1 MLVFVVP
8 IKSEQ
13 VSTNWNVFSV
23 LVDRT
28 LRSICNQTSDNFRV
42 IAVCHEIPGVE
53 FRHPNLEFL
62 QVNFDPPTDEMISKT
77 TPEDYDPKHY
87 RNAAKEAD
95 KARKITAGMKA
106 AQEYTPDY
114 IMVVDADD
122 CIHNGLVAFTE
133 QAPDRAPGWFFKRG
147 YIYNEG
153 SQLIFLNKNTFNELC
168 GTCLIVR
175 SDLAGQLVSGDD
187 LPVFSHELQTL
198 PGGESLEPLPFPG
211 AIYSIGNTE
220 NYCSTPEAVKKM
232 NSYPI
237 FSKSFVE
244 NALRKMAKYRVKWVS
259 QAFRDQYG
267 LQKLALEAAVAESQ
281 STH

>member
-13 VSTNWNVFSV
+13 VSTNWKVFSV

-28 LRSICNQTSDNFRV
+28 LRSICNQTSQKFKV
-42 IAVCHEIPGVE
+42 IAVCHEIPEVD
-53 FRHPNLEFL
+53 FKHPNLEFL
-62 QVNFDPPTDEMISKT
+62 QVDFDPPTDEMISRT
-77 TPEDYDPKHY
+77 TPEDFDPKHY

-106 AQEYTPDY
+106 AAAYDPNY

-122 CIHNGLVAFTE
+122 CIHNGIVAFTE
-133 QAPDRAPGWFFKRG
+133 QAPADSPGWFVKKG

-153 SQLIFLNKNTFNELC
+153 SQLIFLNKNTFNVLC

-175 SDLAGQLVSGDD
+175 ADLAGQLISGED
-187 LPVFSHELQTL
+187 LPVFSHELEAL
-198 PGGESLEPLPFPG
+198 PSGETFTPLPVPG

-237 FSKSFVE
+237 FSRSFVE

-259 QAFRDQYG
+259 QGFRDQYG
-267 LQKLALEAAVAESQ
+267 LQKLQLEEAVAQ
-281 STH
+281 L